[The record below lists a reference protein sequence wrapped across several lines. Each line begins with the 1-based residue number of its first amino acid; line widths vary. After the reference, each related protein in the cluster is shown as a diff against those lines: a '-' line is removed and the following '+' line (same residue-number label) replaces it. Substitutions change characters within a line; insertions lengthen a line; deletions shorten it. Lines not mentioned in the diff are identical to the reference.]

1 MEVSL
6 EQHKVIK
13 FNIYN
18 TVFYFKWRC
27 WCGFGEVAVIQ
38 ANYQGCQFDVYFI
51 QCQTSRDI

>member
-13 FNIYN
+13 FNIHS

-27 WCGFGEVAVIQ
+27 WCGFGEVAVNQ
-38 ANYQGCQFDVYFI
+38 ANDQGCQFDVYFI